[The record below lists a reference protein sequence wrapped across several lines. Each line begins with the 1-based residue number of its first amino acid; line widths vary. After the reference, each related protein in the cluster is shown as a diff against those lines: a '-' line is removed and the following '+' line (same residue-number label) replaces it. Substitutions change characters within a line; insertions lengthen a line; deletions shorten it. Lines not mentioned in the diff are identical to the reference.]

1 MVFNPDPSKQAQDV
15 IFSWKQKTLFILHY
29 FSVTMTFPRQHF
41 NNIWALYLTYDLH
54 LKDV

>member
-15 IFSWKQKTLFILHY
+15 IFSRKQKTLFILHY